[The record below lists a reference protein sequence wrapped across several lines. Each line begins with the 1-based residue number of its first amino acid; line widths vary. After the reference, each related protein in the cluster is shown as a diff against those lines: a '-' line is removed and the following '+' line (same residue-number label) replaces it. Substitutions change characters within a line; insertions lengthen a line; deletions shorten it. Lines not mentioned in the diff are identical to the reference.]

1 MQFWQTCRTFSA
13 PNPNGF
19 FQCSH
24 FLIFVKSA
32 FVSTLSTAHD
42 KCTSDKCA
50 TFLSPEFRTFHS
62 NSGKKSYVI
71 WIFPTELTL
80 GTRKMKFSPCWRK
93 HFAQTVCVQNQEKS
107 IFLAPNSL
115 NVPLKFEKLPKP
127 FEISF
132 QSHFF
137 SVHTKCSSWQLHWNV
152 SDQNQSTKS
161 FLWEPQK
168 EYIIYS
174 KNDFVNQILWTS
186 RI

>member
-1 MQFWQTCRTFSA
+1 MLKARSSQLYLQHTISVLLTNVLLSCRQNSA
-13 PNPNGF
+13 LF
-19 FQCSH
+19 TQ
-24 FLIFVKSA
+24 IRK
-32 FVSTLSTAHD
+32 
-42 KCTSDKCA
+42 
-50 TFLSPEFRTFHS
+50 
-62 NSGKKSYVI
+62 KKSYVI

-115 NVPLKFEKLPKP
+115 NVPLTFEKLPKP
-127 FEISF
+127 CEISF